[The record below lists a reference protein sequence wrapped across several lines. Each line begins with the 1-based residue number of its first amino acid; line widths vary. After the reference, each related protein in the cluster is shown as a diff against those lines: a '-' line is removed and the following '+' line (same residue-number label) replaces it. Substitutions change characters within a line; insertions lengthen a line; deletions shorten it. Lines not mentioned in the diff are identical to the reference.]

1 MSGTRAAIGYAKAI
15 LEFSETANATELVNQ
30 DMSAIKTA
38 LTSSA
43 DLAELMVSPVIEGK
57 AKYNVLLNVFPD
69 VQEQTKSL
77 FRLLLENKRFA
88 LLEAIAVKYSA
99 IFDEKA
105 GIETA
110 YVTTAVALTSDL
122 KQKVIATA
130 ATFSNKKISINNIID
145 PSILGGFV
153 LRIGDQQYNASV
165 ASRLH
170 ELKREFSY

>member
-1 MSGTRAAIGYAKAI
+1 MSGTRAAIRYAKAI
-15 LEFSETANATELVNQ
+15 LEFSETANATEQVNQ
-30 DMSAIKTA
+30 DMLSIRAA
-38 LTSSA
+38 LVSSA
-43 DLAELMVSPVIEGK
+43 ALAELMVSPVIEGK

-88 LLEAIAVKYSA
+88 LLEAITIKYNA
-99 IFDEKA
+99 IFEEKA
-105 GIETA
+105 GVETA
-110 YVTTAVALTSDL
+110 YVTTAVALTSEL
-122 KQKVIATA
+122 EQKVIATA
-130 ATFSNKKISINNIID
+130 STFSNKKITINNIID

-165 ASRLH
+165 ASRLQ

>member
-1 MSGTRAAIGYAKAI
+1 MSGTRAAIRYAKAI

-88 LLEAIAVKYSA
+88 LLEAITIKYNA
-99 IFDEKA
+99 IFEEKA
-105 GIETA
+105 GVETA
-110 YVTTAVALTSDL
+110 YVTTAVALTSEL
-122 KQKVIATA
+122 EQKVIATA
-130 ATFSNKKISINNIID
+130 STFSNKKITINNIID

-165 ASRLH
+165 ASRLQ